1 MKSPNGKVII
11 WEIPTRFSHKHKK
24 KFLAELTCTEYM
36 YLGFF
41 VPLRSFLLVSFL
53 VTRTKSLILS
63 PASGNPILNHTVG
76 GEDLKNLTILIEY
89 SYGSASCKASSLTCQ
104 VSSSA
109 LEDDHGKPTHK
120 HAKYRYKLRALA
132 YDETRPSLFCPVKS
146 NEIRSDQIIKPIRLK
161 QDEE

>member
-76 GEDLKNLTILIEY
+76 GEDLKTLTIFNWLFVWFCLMQSFQFDLSGIFKRFGRW
-89 SYGSASCKASSLTCQ
+89 SWQTHAQTCQ
-104 VSSSA
+104 ISIQ
-109 LEDDHGKPTHK
+109 
-120 HAKYRYKLRALA
+120 
-132 YDETRPSLFCPVKS
+132 TRSFSIWRNTTFIILPS
-146 NEIRSDQIIKPIRLK
+146 
-161 QDEE
+161 EE